1 MANESE
7 LRKQMEATYPV
18 SQWSRTTAA
27 DGKWLNKNTIKP
39 LIDRDN
45 FLADQI
51 DGFDAKIQAEAVARA
66 AADTAIEQ
74 SFANEATERE
84 AMDET
89 LDARIDDYADDLEAH
104 KQLDA
109 SSDEFGHLT
118 NTAYKKF
125 NDAANA
131 VEDNKDNWDNISTIK
146 VGTDEV
152 TGNTV
157 TITGNK
163 NINVTADTST
173 KTITIQ
179 TTGTVGSSNNPI
191 YMKEDGTFEACTGGS
206 TNKFGNAVISLNQQ
220 DAAAISYVNNSTSP
234 INDSELDCQELYE
247 YTGKYGRATP
257 CTVRSSTI
265 LNNCIANGV
274 NNFIVRFDGLAI
286 QSEPTSTSSGFID
299 PSENICDLSIDVED
313 LEKYKMYTLNL
324 VPLSLDALT
333 NTNNYVTSLP
343 RYSGRMQIS
352 LTFNAD
358 ENKYIDFSDANYSCK
373 TYGYLYNV
381 PAFGINK
388 RDGYEC
394 YYDDDS
400 DFQYVIP
407 YFSDNADVNNERW
420 QISLN
425 DTSEYDYDRS
435 NVYTDISLKTI
446 QPHSELSLFTSD
458 TITTCSIELDGGTFK
473 KLGSNKISAILMEFA
488 GQFDESGSNN
498 KDRLVVY
505 RRQLSFMRG
514 QDITVPSTVISDFS
528 KTPYNQV
535 IAYNLKF
542 KLDSTSKKVTIPNY
556 NPSYAT
562 YNSNATNNCYKKLNN
577 TTSNNLNEL
586 KESVKTIIR
595 KTYNKNSTDMP
606 DACFT
611 FDDDDTDNNA
621 FTVTYKLST
630 TATVIYSLTSTLN
643 ISSGFA
649 QYYYFENAAGK
660 LVAETS
666 YADRVYSL
674 KDPPLFIKNFNDKIN
689 NGNYTEADLNTLAE
703 DFKTQLASQIPQI
716 KDNPDS
722 LLVSFFKCSS
732 PAQQQTGN
740 AYKLQWQYTLPEY
753 HGYTLYFFTEAT
765 Y

>member
-51 DGFDAKIQAEAVARA
+51 DGFDAKIQAEAIARA
-66 AADTAIEQ
+66 ATDTAIEK

-84 AMDET
+84 NMDKT
-89 LDARIDDYADDLEAH
+89 LDARIGYYADDLEAH
-104 KQLDA
+104 KRLDA

-191 YMKEDGTFEACTGGS
+191 YMKEDGTFEACIGGS

-220 DAAAISYVNNSTSP
+220 NAAAISYVNNSTSP
-234 INDSELDCQELYE
+234 INNSELNCQELYE
-247 YTGKYGRATP
+247 YTGKQGRATP

-274 NNFIVRFDGLAI
+274 NNFIVRFDGLTI
-286 QSEPTSTSSGFID
+286 SSEPEGTNQGRIY
-299 PSENICDLSIDVED
+299 PSENICDLSINVED

-333 NTNNYVTSLP
+333 NNYYVAELP
-343 RYSGRMQIS
+343 DSSGRMQIS

-458 TITTCSIELDGGTFK
+458 TITTCSNELDGGTFK

-488 GQFDESGSNN
+488 GYFDGESKNADS
-498 KDRLVVY
+498 LVVY

-528 KTPYNQV
+528 KAPYYKAT
-535 IAYNLKF
+535 AYNLKF
-542 KLDSTSKKVTIPNY
+542 KLDSTSKKVTIPDY

-577 TTSNNLNEL
+577 TTSNSLNEL

-595 KTYNKNSTDMP
+595 KTYNKNSTDDMP
-606 DACFT
+606 DACFI
-611 FDDDDTDNNA
+611 FADDDTDNNA

-630 TATVIYSLTSTLN
+630 TATVTYSLTSTLN
-643 ISSGFA
+643 ISSGFV
-649 QYYYFENAAGK
+649 QYYYYENADGK

-666 YADRVYSL
+666 YADHVYSP

-689 NGNYTEADLNTLAE
+689 NGNYREADLNTLAE

-716 KDNPDS
+716 KDNPSS
-722 LLVSFFKCSS
+722 LLVGFSKCSS

-740 AYKLQWQYTLPEY
+740 AYKLVWQYTVPEY

>member
-66 AADTAIEQ
+66 AADTAIEN
-74 SFANEATERE
+74 SFANEAKERE
-84 AMDET
+84 DMDNT
-89 LDARIDDYADDLEAH
+89 LDARIVNYANDLKAH

-131 VEDNKDNWDNISTIK
+131 VENNKDNWDNISTIK
-146 VGTDEV
+146 VGTDDV

-220 DAAAISYVNNSTSP
+220 DAVSISYVNNSTSP
-234 INDSELDCQELYE
+234 INNSELNCQDLYE
-247 YTGKYGRATP
+247 YTGKQGRATP

-274 NNFIVRFDGLAI
+274 NNFIVRFDGLTI
-286 QSEPTSTSSGFID
+286 EEPTSTTPGRID

-333 NTNNYVTSLP
+333 NTNNYETTLQDS
-343 RYSGRMQIS
+343 SGRMQIS

-358 ENKYIDFSDANYSCK
+358 ENKYINFSDANYLCK

-400 DFQYVIP
+400 DFHYVIP

-446 QPHSELSLFTSD
+446 QPHSELSLFTPD
-458 TITTCSIELDGGTFK
+458 TITTCSNELDGGTFK

-488 GQFDESGSNN
+488 GQYDKSGSNN

-528 KTPYNQV
+528 KTRYNKV
-535 IAYNLKF
+535 TAYNLKF
-542 KLDSTSKKVTIPNY
+542 ELDSTSKKVTIPNY
-556 NPSYAT
+556 KPSYAT

-577 TTSNNLNEL
+577 TTSNSLTEL
-586 KESVKTIIR
+586 QESVKKIIR
-595 KTYNKNSTDMP
+595 TTYNKNSTNMP

-611 FDDDDTDNNA
+611 FDDDTDNNA

-630 TATVIYSLTSTLN
+630 TATVIYSLESTLD
-643 ISSGFA
+643 ISTGSV
-649 QYYYFENAAGK
+649 QYYYFENADGK
-660 LVAETS
+660 LVAELSSGDQTA
-666 YADRVYSL
+666 YL
-674 KDPPLFIKNFNDKIN
+674 PKDPPLLIENFNDKIN
-689 NGNYTEADLNTLAE
+689 NGNYTEEDLNTLAN

-716 KDNPDS
+716 KDNPSS
-722 LLVSFFKCSS
+722 LLVSFFPCKS

-740 AYKLQWQYTLPEY
+740 AYKLEWQYTVPKY